1 MRVQAAEKGGR
12 AMDDVTDSATRPA
25 ASPRLAHGGKT
36 VYGARLGILILDTL
50 YPRIPGDPVNA
61 TTWPF
66 PVLYKVVR
74 GALPERVIR
83 GRAEG
88 LLDVF
93 LEAAAELV
101 ATGADGLTTTCGF
114 LALFQDELAAHCQVP
129 VAASSL
135 MQVAPVQALLPPGKR
150 VGILTAN
157 GPSLSENHLTAA
169 GAPLDTPIGSTD
181 DSCEFNRTM
190 NLAEPMAD
198 MAACEADVLAA
209 GHALIAEHPDLGA
222 VVVECTRM
230 APFSKA
236 LGQEIG
242 LPVYDIYSFVT
253 WYHGGLA
260 PRDFGHPGSAP
271 RPYVER

>member
-1 MRVQAAEKGGR
+1 
-12 AMDDVTDSATRPA
+12 MDDVSDGATRPA
-25 ASPRLAHGGKT
+25 ASSPAPSPRLAHGGKT
-36 VYGARLGILILDTL
+36 VYGARLGILILDTD

-74 GALPERVIR
+74 GASPERVIR

-93 LEAAAELV
+93 LDAAAELV

-114 LALFQDELAAHCQVP
+114 LALFQDQLAAHCKVP

-135 MQVAPVQALLPPGKR
+135 MQIAPVQALLPPAKR
-150 VGILTAN
+150 VGVLTAN
-157 GPSLSENHLTAA
+157 GPSLGADHLAAA
-169 GAPLDTPIGSTD
+169 GAPPDTPVGRTD
-181 DSCEFNRTM
+181 DSCELNRTM
-190 NLAEPMAD
+190 NRAEPMAD

-209 GHALIAEHPDLGA
+209 GRALVAEHRDLGA

-236 LGQEIG
+236 LAQKIG

-253 WYHGGLA
+253 WFHGGLA

-271 RPYVER
+271 RPFRER

>member
-1 MRVQAAEKGGR
+1 
-12 AMDDVTDSATRPA
+12 MDDVTDSATRPA
-25 ASPRLAHGGKT
+25 ASATTAGRMAYGGKT
-36 VYGARLGILILDTL
+36 VYGARLGILILDTQ

-74 GALPERVIR
+74 GASPERVIR

-114 LALFQDELAAHCQVP
+114 LALFQDQLAAHAGVP

-135 MQVAPVQALLPPGKR
+135 MQIAPVQGLLPPGKR
-150 VGILTAN
+150 VGVLTAN
-157 GPSLSENHLTAA
+157 GPSLGDDHLAAA
-169 GAPLDTPIGSTD
+169 GAPLDTPVGSTD

-198 MAACEADVLAA
+198 MAACESEVLAA
-209 GHALIAEHPDLGA
+209 GRALAAAHPDLGA

-230 APFSKA
+230 VPFSRA
-236 LGQEIG
+236 LSEAIG
-242 LPVYDIYSFVT
+242 LPVYDIYSFIR
-253 WYHGGLA
+253 WFHAGLA

-271 RPYVER
+271 RPFRER